1 MATNSKMKQM
11 TEDGSKRKKE
21 IKVISKKVA
30 DVEKKKLIGA
40 TLEATI

>member
-1 MATNSKMKQM
+1 M

-21 IKVISKKVA
+21 IKVISKKVV

-40 TLEATI
+40 TFEAM